1 MDQNLRDDPKV
12 NSNVAIPLHD
22 GRTAGQKRPLPA
34 EAAQVILT
42 HHVIDPVYIKDDD
55 GSLRQVT
62 EVFVPQESA
71 VNPAA
76 AAVESHV
83 QHPQE
88 QCNVADEIIE
98 LVPTPDD
105 CDEPVAK
112 RPRIDE
118 SEQTMD
124 IIKQLGNSKRH
135 EFLAK
140 SGKCFSRFLVKF
152 NDT

>member
-12 NSNVAIPLHD
+12 NSNVKIPLHD
-22 GRTAGQKRPLPA
+22 GRTAGQKRSLPA

-42 HHVIDPVYIKDDD
+42 HHVIDPVYIQNDD

-98 LVPTPDD
+98 LVPTPD
-105 CDEPVAK
+105 EPVAK

-140 SGKCFSRFLVKF
+140 SGKWLISFLVKL
-152 NDT
+152 NDF